1 MYLVTEMVRAATG
14 RPRQYTGRLMGAR
27 IATSGFLGKW
37 TSFMDDLHQLPTRFQ
52 APQPKRAELDA
63 IAGTAK
69 DAIVVA
75 SLQAAVGA
83 R

>member
-1 MYLVTEMVRAATG
+1 
-14 RPRQYTGRLMGAR
+14 
-27 IATSGFLGKW
+27 
-37 TSFMDDLHQLPTRFQ
+37 MDDLHQLPTRFQ
-52 APQPKRAELDA
+52 APQPKQAELDV